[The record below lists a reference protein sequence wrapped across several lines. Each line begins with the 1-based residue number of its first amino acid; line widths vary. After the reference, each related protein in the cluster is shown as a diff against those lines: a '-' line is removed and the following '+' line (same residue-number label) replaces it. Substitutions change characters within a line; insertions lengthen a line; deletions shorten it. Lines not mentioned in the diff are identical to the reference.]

1 MSRIT
6 SSFGPRSTALE
17 VVKGHD
23 LRGRTVIV
31 TGGASGIGVETAR
44 ALLVAGAEV
53 LLGVRDVGKAEAVVQ
68 TLRKETGNDKLAAAT
83 LDLAA
88 LESVRRFAAD
98 FLHSGRPLHLLI
110 NNAGTMA
117 GPFAHTADGFESQF
131 GTNHLGHY
139 ALTVLLLPALRKGA
153 PARVVSLSSSAHRR
167 ADVNF
172 ADVGFKNRPYDKWEA
187 YGQSKTANALFAIG
201 VSQHFGKEGIWSN
214 SVMPGGILT
223 GLQQH
228 LPKEEMRAMGW
239 IDEHGT
245 PHAAFKNT
253 AQGAATT
260 IWAAVA
266 PELEGIGGRYL
277 EDCQEAAPFS
287 PDRPYSG
294 VMPHALSAENAERL
308 WTLSAE
314 LTGIRASADR

>member
-6 SSFGPRSTALE
+6 SSFGARSTALE
-17 VVKGHD
+17 VIKGHD
-23 LRGRTVIV
+23 LRGRTAII

-53 LLGVRDVGKAEAVVQ
+53 LLGVRDVAKAEAVVKS
-68 TLRKETGNDKLAAAT
+68 LRAETGNDKLTAAT
-83 LDLAA
+83 LDLAS

-98 FLHSGRPLHLLI
+98 FLSSGRPLHLLI

-117 GPFAHTADGFESQF
+117 GPFTQTADGFESQF

-139 ALTVLLLPALRKGA
+139 ALTILLLPALRRGA
-153 PARVVSLSSSAHRR
+153 PARVVSLSSSAHRIS
-167 ADVNF
+167 DIKFDDINY
-172 ADVGFKNRPYDKWEA
+172 KSRPYEKWGA
-187 YGQSKTANALFAIG
+187 YGQSKTANALFSIG
-201 VSQHFGKEGIWSN
+201 FSQRFGKEGIWSN
-214 SVMPGGILT
+214 SVMPGGIMT

-228 LPKEEMRAMGW
+228 IPKEEMRAMGW
-239 IDEHGT
+239 IDENGT

-253 AQGAATT
+253 EQGAATT

-277 EDCQEAAPFS
+277 EDCQEAGPWSA
-287 PDRPYSG
+287 DRAYGG
-294 VMPHALSAENAERL
+294 VMPHALSAESAERL
-308 WTLSAE
+308 WTISEE
-314 LTGIRASADR
+314 LTGIRA